1 MEARAHRCVVGL
13 KQMGGLFRGVPLFKG
28 LVMRGKKNAE
38 STQAIQEETSQ
49 ASQANA
55 KAQKVKTVKM
65 VRDDGKT
72 ADVHPDEVANY
83 ALGGY
88 KKA

>member
-1 MEARAHRCVVGL
+1 
-13 KQMGGLFRGVPLFKG
+13 
-28 LVMRGKKNAE
+28 MRGKKNAE
-38 STQAIQEETSQ
+38 STQAVQEETSQ

-65 VRDDGKT
+65 VREDGKT

-83 ALGGY
+83 ATGGY
-88 KKA
+88 VKA

>member
-1 MEARAHRCVVGL
+1 
-13 KQMGGLFRGVPLFKG
+13 
-28 LVMRGKKNAE
+28 MRGKKNAE

>member
-1 MEARAHRCVVGL
+1 
-13 KQMGGLFRGVPLFKG
+13 
-28 LVMRGKKNAE
+28 MRGKKNAE
-38 STQAIQEETSQ
+38 STQAVQEETSQ
-49 ASQANA
+49 ASQTNA
-55 KAQKVKTVKM
+55 KAAEKVKTVKM

>member
-1 MEARAHRCVVGL
+1 MPKAL
-13 KQMGGLFRGVPLFKG
+13 KQY
-28 LVMRGKKNAE
+28 KKKP
-38 STQAIQEETSQ
+38 
-49 ASQANA
+49 A
-55 KAQKVKTVKM
+55 KPAKPMPKPPKKVKTVKM

>member
-1 MEARAHRCVVGL
+1 
-13 KQMGGLFRGVPLFKG
+13 
-28 LVMRGKKNAE
+28 MRGKKNAE
-38 STQAIQEETSQ
+38 STQAVQEETSQ
-49 ASQANA
+49 ANA
-55 KAQKVKTVKM
+55 KAAEKVKTVKM

>member
-1 MEARAHRCVVGL
+1 
-13 KQMGGLFRGVPLFKG
+13 
-28 LVMRGKKNAE
+28 MRGIKNAE
-38 STQAIQEETSQ
+38 VTQAVQKE
-49 ASQANA
+49 ARQANA
-55 KAQKVKTVKM
+55 KAAEKVKTVKM

>member
-1 MEARAHRCVVGL
+1 
-13 KQMGGLFRGVPLFKG
+13 
-28 LVMRGKKNAE
+28 MRGKKNAE
-38 STQAIQEETSQ
+38 STQAVQEET
-49 ASQANA
+49 SQANA

>member
-1 MEARAHRCVVGL
+1 
-13 KQMGGLFRGVPLFKG
+13 
-28 LVMRGKKNAE
+28 MRGKKNAE
-38 STQAIQEETSQ
+38 STQAVQEETSQ
-49 ASQANA
+49 ANA
-55 KAQKVKTVKM
+55 KAAEKVKTVKM

-88 KKA
+88 KKV

>member
-1 MEARAHRCVVGL
+1 
-13 KQMGGLFRGVPLFKG
+13 
-28 LVMRGKKNAE
+28 MRGKKNAE
-38 STQAIQEETSQ
+38 STQAVQEETSQ

>member
-1 MEARAHRCVVGL
+1 
-13 KQMGGLFRGVPLFKG
+13 
-28 LVMRGKKNAE
+28 MRGIKNAE
-38 STQAIQEETSQ
+38 STKAVREEVTQ
-49 ASQANA
+49 VASQNPDEGSGQKDA
-55 KAQKVKTVKM
+55 KAEKVKTVKM

-88 KKA
+88 KKV

>member
-1 MEARAHRCVVGL
+1 
-13 KQMGGLFRGVPLFKG
+13 
-28 LVMRGKKNAE
+28 MRGKKNAE
-38 STQAIQEETSQ
+38 VTEAVQEETSET
-49 ASQANA
+49 NA

>member
-1 MEARAHRCVVGL
+1 
-13 KQMGGLFRGVPLFKG
+13 
-28 LVMRGKKNAE
+28 MRGKKNAE
-38 STQAIQEETSQ
+38 STEAVQDQ
-49 ASQANA
+49 ASQTIEASKADA
-55 KAQKVKTVKM
+55 KAEKVKLVKM

-72 ADVHPDEVANY
+72 ADVHPDEVSNY

>member
-1 MEARAHRCVVGL
+1 
-13 KQMGGLFRGVPLFKG
+13 
-28 LVMRGKKNAE
+28 MRGIKNAE
-38 STQAIQEETSQ
+38 STKAVQGEASQTTETSQ
-49 ASQANA
+49 ADA
-55 KAQKVKTVKM
+55 KAEKVKTVKM

-88 KKA
+88 KKV

>member
-1 MEARAHRCVVGL
+1 
-13 KQMGGLFRGVPLFKG
+13 
-28 LVMRGKKNAE
+28 MRGKKNAE
-38 STQAIQEETSQ
+38 STQAVQEETSQ
-49 ASQANA
+49 ASQAA
-55 KAQKVKTVKM
+55 EKVKTVKM

>member
-1 MEARAHRCVVGL
+1 
-13 KQMGGLFRGVPLFKG
+13 
-28 LVMRGKKNAE
+28 MRGKKNAE
-38 STQAIQEETSQ
+38 SSEAVQDKAIEASETSK
-49 ASQANA
+49 ADA
-55 KAQKVKTVKM
+55 KAEKVKTLKM

-88 KKA
+88 KKV

>member
-1 MEARAHRCVVGL
+1 
-13 KQMGGLFRGVPLFKG
+13 
-28 LVMRGKKNAE
+28 MRGIKNAE
-38 STQAIQEETSQ
+38 STKAVREEVTQ
-49 ASQANA
+49 VASQSPDEGSGQADA
-55 KAQKVKTVKM
+55 KAEKVKIVKM

-88 KKA
+88 KKV

>member
-1 MEARAHRCVVGL
+1 
-13 KQMGGLFRGVPLFKG
+13 
-28 LVMRGKKNAE
+28 MRGIKNAE
-38 STQAIQEETSQ
+38 STKAVREEVTQ
-49 ASQANA
+49 VANQNPDEGSGQKDG
-55 KAQKVKTVKM
+55 KAEKVKTVKM

-88 KKA
+88 KKV